1 VFEKIS
7 ADKLSLFDRR
17 YERDRTAPITFMY
30 RPRHMQFP
38 SVGSLLLFQLQ
49 EQTIYGHTNRTDLYG
64 MLKVAGLWVRHAQ

>member
-1 VFEKIS
+1 LRIRIKVFEKIS

-49 EQTIYGHTNRTDLYG
+49 EQTIYGHTWIGRIC
-64 MLKVAGLWVRHAQ
+64 MAC